1 MLIIMTAV
9 YLSSKKQYNNVIK
22 TFSITYLS
30 SLHLQLLIGIVL
42 YFFLSPFTQLAFND
56 FGAAMKNADLRYW
69 AVEHSLLNI
78 VAIVIAQIGFSK
90 AKRRADSTHKLKTLL
105 IWNSIAF
112 VIVLLAIPMG
122 ILGVER
128 PWFRF

>member
-9 YLSSKKQYNNVIK
+9 YFSSKKQYNNVIK
-22 TFSITYLS
+22 AFSITYLS
-30 SLHLQLLIGIVL
+30 SLHLQLLIGVVL
-42 YFFLSPFTQLAFND
+42 YFFLSPFTQLAIND

-90 AKRRADSTHKLKTLL
+90 AKRRTDSTRKLKSLL

-112 VIVLLAIPMG
+112 IIVLLAIPMG
-122 ILGVER
+122 IMGVER